1 MMNQQTVIYIILSA
15 ILLYLYYLK
24 RELSIFMAF
33 AVVVIGTLILE
44 KESDEEGFGLGG
56 GGGVDKKCAKIGFKE
71 VKIDKDDINGSL
83 KKVFDNFKSVTSKYV
98 TYEER
103 EVVPKNEYKSAIE
116 TIGKFEIIKSEM
128 ENLNKDKENQDY
140 LMSIMFGSMSMLHS
154 YLMQTAEEPRTSFIK
169 MLDKLKTKDEKGRV
183 GFELISKGGELGLK
197 VINNIQKS
205 DEMKAASDEVKNAF
219 SVMSC
224 SFKQVLTIWKKLEK
238 SSGGGG
244 GDDDGEKKKSSDD
257 E

>member
-1 MMNQQTVIYIILSA
+1 
-15 ILLYLYYLK
+15 
-24 RELSIFMAF
+24 
-33 AVVVIGTLILE
+33 
-44 KESDEEGFGLGG
+44 
-56 GGGVDKKCAKIGFKE
+56 
-71 VKIDKDDINGSL
+71 
-83 KKVFDNFKSVTSKYV
+83 
-98 TYEER
+98 
-103 EVVPKNEYKSAIE
+103 
-116 TIGKFEIIKSEM
+116 
-128 ENLNKDKENQDY
+128 
-140 LMSIMFGSMSMLHS
+140 
-154 YLMQTAEEPRTSFIK
+154 

-219 SVMSC
+219 SVMTC

-244 GDDDGEKKKSSDD
+244 GGDDGDKKKSSDD

>member
-44 KESDEEGFGLGG
+44 KESDEEGFGLE

-98 TYEER
+98 TYAER
-103 EVVPKNEYKSAIE
+103 EVVPKDEYKSAIE

-154 YLMQTAEEPRTSFIK
+154 YLMQTAEEPRISFIK
-169 MLDKLKTKDEKGRV
+169 MLDKLKTKDDKGRV
-183 GFELISKGGELGLK
+183 GFELISKGGEMGLK

-219 SVMSC
+219 SVMTC

-244 GDDDGEKKKSSDD
+244 GGGDSDKKKSSDD

>member
-56 GGGVDKKCAKIGFKE
+56 GGVDKTCAKIGFKE

-98 TYEER
+98 TYAER
-103 EVVPKNEYKSAIE
+103 EVVPKDEYKSAIE

-169 MLDKLKTKDEKGRV
+169 MLDKLKTKDDKGRV
-183 GFELISKGGELGLK
+183 GFELISKGGEMGLK

-224 SFKQVLTIWKKLEK
+224 TFKQVLTIWKKLEK

-244 GDDDGEKKKSSDD
+244 GGGDSDKKKSSDD

>member
-56 GGGVDKKCAKIGFKE
+56 GGVDKKCAKIGFKT

-98 TYEER
+98 TYAER
-103 EVVPKNEYKSAIE
+103 EVVPKDEYKSAIE

-169 MLDKLKTKDEKGRV
+169 MLDKLNTKDDKGRV
-183 GFELISKGGELGLK
+183 GFELISKGGEMGLK

-244 GDDDGEKKKSSDD
+244 GGDSDKKKSSDD

>member
-1 MMNQQTVIYIILSA
+1 MMKQQTVIYIILSA

-56 GGGVDKKCAKIGFKE
+56 GGVDKKCAKIGFKE
-71 VKIDKDDINGSL
+71 VKIDNDDINGSL

-98 TYEER
+98 TYAER
-103 EVVPKNEYKSAIE
+103 EVVPKDEYRSAIE

-169 MLDKLKTKDEKGRV
+169 MLDKLKTKDDKGRV
-183 GFELISKGGELGLK
+183 GFELISKGGEMGLK
-197 VINNIQKS
+197 VLNNIQKS

-219 SVMSC
+219 SVITC
-224 SFKQVLTIWKKLEK
+224 TFKQLLTIWKKLEK
-238 SSGGGG
+238 SGGGGG
-244 GDDDGEKKKSSDD
+244 GDSDKKKSSDD

>member
-56 GGGVDKKCAKIGFKE
+56 GGVDKKCAKIGFKE

-103 EVVPKNEYKSAIE
+103 EVVPKDEYKGAIE

-169 MLDKLKTKDEKGRV
+169 MLDKLKTKDDKGRV
-183 GFELISKGGELGLK
+183 GFELISKGGEMGLK

-244 GDDDGEKKKSSDD
+244 GGGDSDKKKSSDD

>member
-1 MMNQQTVIYIILSA
+1 MNQQTVIYIILSA

-56 GGGVDKKCAKIGFKE
+56 GGVDKKCAKIGFKE

-98 TYEER
+98 TYAER
-103 EVVPKNEYKSAIE
+103 EVVPKDEYKSAIE

-169 MLDKLKTKDEKGRV
+169 MLDKLKTKDDKGRV
-183 GFELISKGGELGLK
+183 GFELISKGGEMGLK

-219 SVMSC
+219 SVMTC

-238 SSGGGG
+238 SSGGGDGG
-244 GDDDGEKKKSSDD
+244 GDSDKKKSSDD

>member
-56 GGGVDKKCAKIGFKE
+56 GGVDKKCAKIGFKE

-98 TYEER
+98 TYAER
-103 EVVPKNEYKSAIE
+103 EVVPKDEYKSAIE
-116 TIGKFEIIKSEM
+116 TIGKFEIVKSEI
-128 ENLNKDKENQDY
+128 EKLNKEKENQDY

-169 MLDKLKTKDEKGRV
+169 MLDKLKTKDDKGRV

-238 SSGGGG
+238 SGGGGG
-244 GDDDGEKKKSSDD
+244 GDDGDKKKSSDD

>member
-56 GGGVDKKCAKIGFKE
+56 GGVDKKCAKIGFKT
-71 VKIDKDDINGSL
+71 VKIDNDDINGSL

-98 TYEER
+98 TYAER
-103 EVVPKNEYKSAIE
+103 EVVPKDEYKSAIE

-169 MLDKLKTKDEKGRV
+169 MLDKLKTKDDKGRV

-238 SSGGGG
+238 SGGGGG
-244 GDDDGEKKKSSDD
+244 GDSDKKKSSDD

>member
-24 RELSIFMAF
+24 RELSIFIAF

-44 KESDEEGFGLGG
+44 KESDEEGFGLG

-98 TYEER
+98 TYAER
-103 EVVPKNEYKSAIE
+103 EVVPKDEYKSAIE

-169 MLDKLKTKDEKGRV
+169 MLDKLKTKDDKGRV
-183 GFELISKGGELGLK
+183 GFELISKGGEMGLK

-219 SVMSC
+219 SVMTC

-244 GDDDGEKKKSSDD
+244 GGGDSDKKKSSDD

>member
-56 GGGVDKKCAKIGFKE
+56 GGVDKKCAKIGFKE

-98 TYEER
+98 TYAER
-103 EVVPKNEYKSAIE
+103 EVVPKDEYKSAIE

-169 MLDKLKTKDEKGRV
+169 MLDKLKTKDDKGRV
-183 GFELISKGGELGLK
+183 GFELISKGGEMGLK

-219 SVMSC
+219 SVMTC

-238 SSGGGG
+238 SSGGGDGG
-244 GDDDGEKKKSSDD
+244 GDSDKKKSSDD

>member
-1 MMNQQTVIYIILSA
+1 
-15 ILLYLYYLK
+15 
-24 RELSIFMAF
+24 MAF

-44 KESDEEGFGLGG
+44 KESDEEGFGLG

-98 TYEER
+98 TYAER
-103 EVVPKNEYKSAIE
+103 EVVPKDEYKSAIE

-169 MLDKLKTKDEKGRV
+169 MLDKLKTKDDKGRV
-183 GFELISKGGELGLK
+183 GFELISKGGEMGLK

-219 SVMSC
+219 SVMTC

-238 SSGGGG
+238 SSGGGDGG
-244 GDDDGEKKKSSDD
+244 GDSDKKKSSDD